1 MEVIMDT
8 MQIKLMVDNYLK
20 KKEQVRE
27 MFINRGIPV
36 PKSAELLVED
46 KQVKF
51 VWTKGCVTKQVSM
64 TIDEVEMTDAEYY
77 QYKGK

>member
-1 MEVIMDT
+1 MDT

-51 VWTKGCVTKQVSM
+51 VWTKGSVTKQVSM

>member
-1 MEVIMDT
+1 MDT

>member
-1 MEVIMDT
+1 MDT

-51 VWTKGCVTKQVSM
+51 VWTKGCVTRQVSM
-64 TIDEVEMTDAEYY
+64 TTDEVEMTDAEYY

>member
-1 MEVIMDT
+1 MDT

-51 VWTKGCVTKQVSM
+51 VWTKGSVTRQVSM

>member
-64 TIDEVEMTDAEYY
+64 TIDEINARS
-77 QYKGK
+77 GLI

>member
-1 MEVIMDT
+1 MDT

-20 KKEQVRE
+20 MKNKVRD
-27 MFINRGIPV
+27 MFINRGIRV

-51 VWTKGCVTKQVSM
+51 VWTKGSVTKQVSM
-64 TIDEVEMTDAEYY
+64 TIEEVEMTDAEYY

>member
-1 MEVIMDT
+1 
-8 MQIKLMVDNYLK
+8 MVDNYLK

-51 VWTKGCVTKQVSM
+51 IWTKGCVTKQVSM